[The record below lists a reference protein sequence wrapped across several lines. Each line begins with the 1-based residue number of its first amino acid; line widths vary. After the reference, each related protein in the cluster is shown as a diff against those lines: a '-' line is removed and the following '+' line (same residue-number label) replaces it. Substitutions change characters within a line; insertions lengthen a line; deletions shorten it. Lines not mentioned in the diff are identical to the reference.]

1 MGVSFTHKGNF
12 NNTENWFKKLLK
24 FDTMSILRKYGE
36 MGVNALRAA
45 TPVDTGLA
53 ADSWKYT
60 IESNGA
66 STKIVWENSDIEGG
80 CSVVVLVDRGHATK
94 SGGWVPGQ
102 HFIDP
107 AIEPIIKRL
116 NDELWEEVT
125 RV

>member
-12 NNTENWFKKLLK
+12 DKTENWFKKLLHL
-24 FDTMSILRKYGE
+24 DQMSILKKYGE
-36 MGVNALRAA
+36 MGVNALRTA
-45 TPVDTGLA
+45 TPIDTGLA
-53 ADSWKYT
+53 ASSWSYH
-60 IESNGA
+60 IVNDGA